1 MNKKSFLSV
10 AGKGSI
16 KCVASPGKT
25 KSWTNKFSEES
36 LKLTT
41 NWESSDWKKPGRDS
55 LNSYHEIIR
64 IALTVSTAR
73 LLPGAT

>member
-25 KSWTNKFSEES
+25 KSWTNKFSKES

-41 NWESSDWKKPGRDS
+41 NWESSDWKKP
-55 LNSYHEIIR
+55 
-64 IALTVSTAR
+64 
-73 LLPGAT
+73 